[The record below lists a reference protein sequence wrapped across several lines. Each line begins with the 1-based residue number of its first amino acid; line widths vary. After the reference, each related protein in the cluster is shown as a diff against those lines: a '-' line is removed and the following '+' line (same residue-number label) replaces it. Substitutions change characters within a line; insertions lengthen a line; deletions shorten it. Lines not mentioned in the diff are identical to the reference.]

1 MEIGVSNLVLDEVS
15 AKHIHMA
22 SRCPGWHNIVM
33 QPELWAEI
41 KRLGQ
46 AEKLKISEIARR
58 VRVDRK
64 TVRRVLASEGLPVV
78 TRTPRQ
84 PSKLE
89 PYKKYIEERL
99 KTYPHLCG
107 SVIYDELRRQGYT
120 GKIRI
125 LREYLAAVRP
135 NQKEVYLRI
144 ETAPGEQ
151 MQVDWANCGSI
162 VVGQATRKL
171 SAFVAV
177 LSYSRLMYLEFTLS
191 QCQEDFIRCH
201 INAFRYFSGICRK
214 ILYDNLKLVVLS
226 RVGSEVRFNPRFLEF
241 SGVFGFEP
249 ILCNVARGNEKGK
262 VENGIRYIRDS
273 FLEGREIKSWAELQ
287 CQAVQWLNEVANV
300 RLHRTTQE
308 QPVKRWERERGLL
321 QALPCREYD
330 ASILRIGRSTHQAL
344 VSFDGNVYT
353 VPPAYAYKTV
363 AIRADEREVWILSDS
378 LEVAR
383 HRRSYDRGAVI
394 EDPKHVAGIVAL
406 KRRAFTA
413 RQEKRFLGFGPE
425 AKEYYEG
432 LLSNQVH
439 PVRHI
444 AKIMELAATYGEPE
458 VLAAVRE
465 ALKYKAY
472 GAAYVQS
479 ILFQKRTA
487 KGLSEILPLAIP
499 QKPDWNEIHTKQPD
513 LDIYDKL
520 LEIDNSGED
529 KKDEQPKS

>member
-1 MEIGVSNLVLDEVS
+1 MKNNFYSHFSDGVS
-15 AKHIHMA
+15 AKHIA
-22 SRCPGWHNIVM
+22 LDKSPLRRHNITM

-41 KRLGQ
+41 KRLGT
-46 AEKLKISEIARR
+46 AEKLSISEISRR

-64 TVRRVLASEGLPVV
+64 TVRKTLKSECLPVV
-78 TRTPRQ
+78 TRTPRRQ
-84 PSKLE
+84 SKIE
-89 PYKKYIEERL
+89 PFKKYIAERL
-99 KTYPHLCG
+99 QAYP
-107 SVIYDELRRQGYT
+107 ELAGTAILEDIRRQGYT

-125 LREYLAAVRP
+125 LTEYLSMVRP
-135 NQKEVYLRI
+135 KHREVFLRI

-151 MQVDWANCGSI
+151 MQVDWANCGTI
-162 VVGQATRKL
+162 VMGQSVRKL

-177 LSYSRLMYLEFTLS
+177 LSFSRQMYVEFTLS
-191 QCQEDFIRCH
+191 QCQEDFIQCH
-201 INAFRYFSGICRK
+201 INAFRYFSGICRR

-226 RVGSEVRFNPRFLEF
+226 RVGSNVRFNPKFLEF

-249 ILCNVARGNEKGK
+249 VLCNVARGNEKGK
-262 VENGIRYIRDS
+262 VENGIKYIRGN
-273 FLEGREIKSWAELQ
+273 FLEGREIKSWPELQ
-287 CQAVQWLNEVANV
+287 RQARQWLDEVANV
-300 RLHRTTQE
+300 RLHRTTHE
-308 QPVKRWERERGLL
+308 KPVERWEREKASL

-330 ASILRIGRSTHQAL
+330 ASILRTARSTHQAL
-344 VSFDGNVYT
+344 IAFDGNTYT
-353 VPPAYAYKTV
+353 VPPEWAYKTLS
-363 AIRADEREVWILSDS
+363 IRANSQEVWILSDCQ
-378 LEVAR
+378 EIAR

-444 AKIMELAATYGEPE
+444 AKIMDLAATYGESE

-479 ILFQKRTA
+479 ILFQRRTA
-487 KGLSEILPLAIP
+487 KNLGEILPLTIP
-499 QKPDWNEIHTKQPD
+499 QKPEWDELRTKEPD
-513 LDIYDKL
+513 LSIYDKL
-520 LEIDNSGED
+520 FELDTNGEGTD
-529 KKDEQPKS
+529 DEQPK

>member
-1 MEIGVSNLVLDEVS
+1 MKIGVSNRVLDEVS
-15 AKHIHMA
+15 AKHIHIA
-22 SRCPGWHNIVM
+22 YRCSGWHNIVM

-41 KRLGQ
+41 KRLGKV
-46 AEKLKISEIARR
+46 EKLKISEIARR

-99 KTYPHLCG
+99 KSFPHLRG
-107 SVIYDELRRQGYT
+107 SVIYNELRQQGYT

-125 LREYLAAVRP
+125 LREYLAKERP

-273 FLEGREIKSWAELQ
+273 FLDGREIKSWAELQ
-287 CQAVQWLNEVANV
+287 REALQWLNEVANV

-308 QPVKRWERERGLL
+308 QPIKRWERERGLL

-383 HRRSYDRGAVI
+383 HRRSYDRCAVI

-432 LLSNQVH
+432 LLSSQVH

-444 AKIMELAATYGEPE
+444 AKIMELATTYGELE
-458 VLAAVRE
+458 VLTAVRE
-465 ALKYKAY
+465 ALKYKAF
-472 GAAYVQS
+472 GAAYVQG

-487 KGLSEILPLAIP
+487 KGLGEILPLTIP
-499 QKPDWNEIHTKQPD
+499 QKPEWNELRTKQPD

-520 LEIDNSGED
+520 LDIDNSGED
-529 KKDEQPKS
+529 KKYEQPK

>member
-1 MEIGVSNLVLDEVS
+1 MKTGVLKQVLDEMS
-15 AKHIHMA
+15 AKHIDMA
-22 SRCPGWHNIVM
+22 RRAPGWHNISM

-64 TVRRVLASEGLPVV
+64 TVRRVLASEGLPVI

-84 PSKLE
+84 PSKLD
-89 PYKKYIEERL
+89 PFKKYIAERL
-99 KTYPHLCG
+99 KAYPHLSG
-107 SVIYDELRRQGYT
+107 SVIYDELRRHGYI

-125 LREYLAAVRP
+125 LREYLAGVRP

-177 LSYSRLMYLEFTLS
+177 LSYSRMMYLEFTLS

-241 SGVFGFEP
+241 SGIFGFEP

-273 FLEGREIKSWAELQ
+273 FLHGREIKSWAELQ
-287 CQAVQWLNEVANV
+287 REALQWLNEVANV

-308 QPVKRWERERGLL
+308 QPIKRWEHERGLL
-321 QALPCREYD
+321 QSLPCREYD

-353 VPPAYAYKTV
+353 VPPAYAYKTL
-363 AIRADEREVWILSDS
+363 AIRADNLEVRVLSDS
-378 LEVAR
+378 LEIAR
-383 HRRSYDRGAVI
+383 HRRSYDCGAVI

-406 KRRAFTA
+406 KRRAFMA
-413 RQEKRFLGFGPE
+413 RQEKHFLGFGPE

-432 LLSNQVH
+432 LLANQVH

-444 AKIMELAATYGEPE
+444 AKIMDLAATYGETA

-465 ALKYKAY
+465 ALKYKAF

-479 ILFQKRTA
+479 ILFQRRTA
-487 KGLSEILPLAIP
+487 KNLGEILPLTIP
-499 QKPDWNEIHTKQPD
+499 QKPEWNELRTKEPD
-513 LDIYDKL
+513 LSIYDKL
-520 LEIDNSGED
+520 FELDTNGEGTD
-529 KKDEQPKS
+529 DEQPKQ

>member
-1 MEIGVSNLVLDEVS
+1 MLMDETETG
-15 AKHIHMA
+15 
-22 SRCPGWHNIVM
+22 CHNIAM

-41 KRLGQ
+41 KRLAA
-46 AEKLKISEIARR
+46 AEKLGKSEIARR

-64 TVRRVLASEGLPVV
+64 TVRQVLASEYLPVP

-89 PYKKYIEERL
+89 PFKKYIAERL
-99 KTYPHLCG
+99 KAYPHLSG
-107 SVIYDELRRQGYT
+107 ATLYDELRRQGYT

-125 LREYLAAVRP
+125 LREHLAEVRP

-177 LSYSRLMYLEFTLS
+177 LSYSRMMYLEFTLS

-241 SGVFGFEP
+241 SGIFGFEP
-249 ILCNVARGNEKGK
+249 VLCNVARGNEKGK
-262 VENGIRYIRDS
+262 VENGIKYIRSS
-273 FLEGREIKSWAELQ
+273 FLEGREIKSWPEVQ
-287 CQAVQWLNEVANV
+287 RQAQQWLAEVANV

-308 QPVKRWERERGLL
+308 PPVARWEREKGLL

-330 ASILRIGRSTHQAL
+330 ASILRTGRTTHQAL
-344 VSFDGNVYT
+344 VSFDGNIYT

-363 AIRADEREVWILSDS
+363 TIRASELEVWVLSDG
-378 LEVAR
+378 LEIAR
-383 HRRSYDRGAVI
+383 HRRSYDRSAVI
-394 EDPKHVAGIVAL
+394 EDPKHIAGIVAL

-432 LLSNQVH
+432 LLGNQVH

-444 AKIMELAATYGEPE
+444 AKIMELAATYSEAE

-472 GAAYVQS
+472 GAAYIQN
-479 ILFQKRTA
+479 ILLQKRTA
-487 KGLSEILPLAIP
+487 KGLGEILPLTIP
-499 QKPDWNEIHTKQPD
+499 QRPEWNEISMKQPD
-513 LDIYDKL
+513 LSIYDKL
-520 LEIDNSGED
+520 LEIDNGRED
-529 KKDEQPKS
+529 DDDERTKP

>member
-1 MEIGVSNLVLDEVS
+1 VKIGVSKRILDDVS
-15 AKHIHMA
+15 AKHIYMA
-22 SRCPGWHNIVM
+22 HRVPGWHNICM

-46 AEKLKISEIARR
+46 SEKLKISEIARR

-84 PSKLE
+84 PSKLD
-89 PYKKYIEERL
+89 PFKKYIEERL
-99 KTYPHLCG
+99 KAYPHLCG
-107 SVIYDELRRQGYT
+107 SVIYDELRRQGYA

-125 LREYLAAVRP
+125 LREYLAGVRP

-201 INAFRYFSGICRK
+201 INAFRYFSGVCRK

-241 SGVFGFEP
+241 SGIFGFEP

-262 VENGIRYIRDS
+262 VENGIHYIRDS
-273 FLEGREIKSWAELQ
+273 FLHGREIKSWAELQ
-287 CQAVQWLNEVANV
+287 RQAVQWLNEVSNV

-330 ASILRIGRSTHQAL
+330 ASILRTGRSTHQAL
-344 VSFDGNVYT
+344 VSFDGNTYT
-353 VPPAYAYKTV
+353 VPPTYAYKTV

-378 LEVAR
+378 LEIAR
-383 HRRSYDRGAVI
+383 HRRSYDRCAVI

-413 RQEKRFLGFGPE
+413 RQEKHFLGFGPE

-444 AKIMELAATYGEPE
+444 MKIMDLAATYGEPE

-465 ALKYKAY
+465 ALKYKAF

-479 ILFQKRTA
+479 ILFQRRTA
-487 KGLSEILPLAIP
+487 KNLGEILPLTIP
-499 QKPDWNEIHTKQPD
+499 QKPEWNELRTKEPD
-513 LDIYDKL
+513 LSIYDKL
-520 LEIDNSGED
+520 FELDTNGEGTD
-529 KKDEQPKS
+529 DEQPK